1 MKNLRIAR
9 NIAALFIL
17 VMAVLFFW
25 LGAQLLHAEQNT
37 YCGYKKGSDYCL
49 IDATTGACIGDVE
62 CLAGQPCPN
71 QGCTNSAPK
80 CKSGGFC

>member
-1 MKNLRIAR
+1 MKTLRIAR

-17 VMAVLFFW
+17 VMALLFFW
-25 LGAQLLHAEQNT
+25 PSVQPLRADQYT

-71 QGCTNSAPK
+71 QGCTNHPPK
-80 CKSGGFC
+80 CKSGFC